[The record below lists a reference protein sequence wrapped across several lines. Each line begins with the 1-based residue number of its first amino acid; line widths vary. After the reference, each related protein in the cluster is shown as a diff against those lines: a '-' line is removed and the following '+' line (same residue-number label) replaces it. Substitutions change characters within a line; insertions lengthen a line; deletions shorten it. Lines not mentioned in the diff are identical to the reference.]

1 MMSVMIM
8 KSPVYV
14 HESFCDP
21 GNDSRTVCRI
31 CLGLLVLDDQLGKF
45 MEFGGELLNLKA
57 ALLFCQTYRSR
68 FQLMF

>member
-14 HESFCDP
+14 HESCDP

-45 MEFGGELLNLKA
+45 MEFGGN
-57 ALLFCQTYRSR
+57 
-68 FQLMF
+68 